1 MLAAMGFLIGR
12 QFMYL
17 NIDLL
22 LFFSISQAIKLVI
35 SSQGDQS
42 AIVQS
47 NQQSEGLQLKRLS
60 SNVSFGLNQS
70 PVLESLLP
78 SRNMIGIIMHNCM
91 CTLFVAVF
99 GLHSSSLK

>member
-22 LFFSISQAIKLVI
+22 LFFPVSQAIELVI
-35 SSQGDQS
+35 TNQGDQS

-47 NQQSEGLQLKRLS
+47 N
-60 SNVSFGLNQS
+60 
-70 PVLESLLP
+70 
-78 SRNMIGIIMHNCM
+78 
-91 CTLFVAVF
+91 
-99 GLHSSSLK
+99 